1 MIQNSPFRLK
11 TVIEKKEKA
20 LDIQGL
26 FTDFRF
32 PRKFSVFIF

>member
-1 MIQNSPFRLK
+1 MIQNSQLRLK
-11 TVIEKKEKA
+11 TVIVKKEKA

>member
-1 MIQNSPFRLK
+1 MVQNSQKWLK
-11 TVIEKKEKA
+11 NVIEKKEKV